1 MKTIHKPFS
10 SEHKDDNGSRISRL
24 EFLLCDLSN
33 DIKLINCKLFI
44 LFWWLGILSVLSIA
58 LVFIAMK

>member
-1 MKTIHKPFS
+1 MKTVHKPS
-10 SEHKDDNGSRISRL
+10 SGEHKDNVRIRISRL
-24 EFLLCDLSN
+24 KFLLCDLSN

-44 LFWWLGILSVLSIA
+44 LFWWLGILSVLSTA

>member
-10 SEHKDDNGSRISRL
+10 SEHKDNNGSRISRL

-44 LFWWLGILSVLSIA
+44 LFWRLGILST
-58 LVFIAMK
+58 VFIAMK